1 MVECIKVLRKNPK
14 NYASL
19 GDRIVCVVQKA
30 KPISSPIASAAA
42 NKVKRGDI
50 VRAVVVRT
58 KKELR
63 RPDGSTIRF
72 DDNACVLLNKNDQ
85 PIGNRVMGV
94 VAKELRGKEFGKILS
109 LAPKAV

>member
-14 NYASL
+14 NYAQI

-30 KPISSPIASAAA
+30 KSVTSPMAASAA

-94 VAKELRGKEFGKILS
+94 VAKELRNKDFSKILL